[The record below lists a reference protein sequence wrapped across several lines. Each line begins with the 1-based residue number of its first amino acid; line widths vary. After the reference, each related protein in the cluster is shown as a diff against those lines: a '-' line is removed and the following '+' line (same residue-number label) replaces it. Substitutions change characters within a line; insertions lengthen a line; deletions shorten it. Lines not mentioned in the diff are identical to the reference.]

1 MKKAF
6 WQRLGAAMLSV
17 ATVITMLPSMAY
29 ATDESGDASAGIKEA
44 VEGHI
49 DFGAPSQ
56 GGVLEVKDASG
67 AVYKAYTDKDGKSYV
82 QGPQDKSYVEK
93 EMKDGIL
100 FTVTQE
106 SGSILEVTMCADDG
120 YKIEAYRISIDGGSE
135 KKVEADSD
143 QEEAFTFKLTVD
155 SEHVQK
161 IIADFAAEKA
171 DDAANEGAEDRDAK
185 TAEKAEIKDTENSSD
200 ADSSTGS
207 EETEVLSLTPSK
219 TQTTEEYIEKETN
232 TEEED
237 LTAVDYIAVA
247 TTSVSS
253 GLSPATIDNL
263 WADADGDGNWDNLDY
278 FQGQTNSK
286 VYLYDTDPDSAY
298 YVGKVDNFGVE
309 GARLT
314 DWCAVKNDTNGVVYD
329 DAIFDEETGL
339 VYVPKKY
346 TQKDEDG
353 NTIYASVRIQLLYQL
368 EETGA
373 ESKTQIQVTIE
384 KGEAKGQIAESG
396 QIEAGF
402 YDGMTSFQL
411 AKDEEA
417 IASIK
422 ELEIAGVKINGVIA
436 YEDDGSYSYDE
447 ESGVFTLNMIASSIS
462 SVEIVIGWD
471 NPALASFD
479 VMDESSIMVS
489 SQQYNDID
497 PDSYPIKWTESQL
510 AYIDGWTFSST
521 PSKGDCFELNAVTS
535 PKEGGYAWAIYS
547 VLPGWYQG
555 WNKYY
560 SNQMPDSW
568 KPAEI
573 TGNTDSPA
581 TLAYSLYTNSG
592 IDLSDGYY
600 TYNHTNGNNY
610 QRAITIQRAD
620 GQPGKQTVTV
630 LGGTRTLTTSGDNES
645 INLFCSHANIPSG
658 SYGENSVWMRVL
670 TSSNIKTNADGS
682 TSGFSVVGFVST
694 VTAAQAGSGL
704 IGLYWTTPPQKGNL
718 TLKKSNS
725 NTAIS
730 NNNCNYSLEGAVYTV
745 YNSSNTKVGTLTTKA
760 DGTSNTLTG
769 LIAGTYTV
777 KETTAPKGYK
787 KDTQTH
793 KVTVEAN
800 KTATVSVKDEPVN
813 DPGRVALIKSSNG
826 EITNTVLEGAI
837 FKVTFSDDGKKID
850 KTWYFKTNKSGK
862 IRLAEASPISWNGNM
877 SSKINKTSDG
887 KNAFSLGYYTFQEVE
902 APRGYV
908 LDSTIYT
915 GKVLADSSGAKFS
928 WDDGTKAQQIIGNEA
943 TISNT
948 VSRGDIE
955 FTKTD
960 ESGKPMANVAFA
972 LTNERTGETHVVVT
986 DSNGS
991 VSTKT
996 LKNSN
1001 NTNGNDKAQNNKV
1014 TSDDLDASAGVWFG
1028 DFSSLSDNAG
1038 ALTYGYYTLT
1048 ELTNKATAG
1057 KDPVEMSFEIKD
1069 NGSTVYL
1076 GTITEDK
1083 ATITNKKINI
1093 GTTLISDETGT
1104 KTIPAGKTSTLTDTV
1119 AYKGLTVGRTYTM
1132 KGKLVDKNSGEI
1144 LATAE
1149 QNFTPEAK
1157 DGTMETT
1164 FTFDA
1169 SKLQNVTTVA
1179 FESLYWENA
1188 LLVSHED
1195 LEDEDQTAYVPGI
1208 GTTAADGET
1217 DDHVGT
1223 VLKDNKITDVV
1234 AYENLVKGESYRFVG
1249 TLMDASTGKALLDAD
1264 GNEITSEKTVKIENA
1279 DGEVSLDFDVDASEL
1294 AGHTIVVFEKV
1305 YLIDKTDGTKETEV
1319 AKHEDL
1325 TDEGQSIHFPEV
1337 ATKASDSK
1345 TEDHVGTSSNEQT
1358 FVDTVDVNNLVIGS
1372 EYTVKGTLMDKETGK
1387 ELTGSDGKTFTAET
1401 TFTAS
1406 AENEKVTL
1414 TFDID
1419 EDILAG
1425 KTVVAFESLEHNGIE
1440 VAYHKDINDEDQSV
1454 HYPDLHTTAIDKSTD
1469 SHVGLGQSEE
1479 LTTIMDTVSY
1489 SNLIPGKEYTI
1500 KGSLMNQE
1508 TGEAILD
1515 EEGNEV
1521 TAETTFTPEEADG
1534 TEELEFT
1541 FSATSYSGQSV
1552 VVFEDL
1558 YHNDVKVKSH
1568 ADLNDEDQTVRFP
1581 EIKTNAVDQDSETHT
1596 GLVREDTTVVDTVT
1610 YTNLIPGKEYTMS
1623 GTLMVKET
1631 GETLTDKEGNLVTSS
1646 VTFTP
1651 EERDGSVDIT
1661 FTFDSTLISGKTVVA
1676 FEKLNYEE
1684 KTVAFHKDLT
1694 DENQSVHYPEVH
1706 TKAIDAQ
1713 TGDEVAASTQTKIM
1727 DTVSYTNLI
1736 PGVEYTVTGTLMNK
1750 ETGKAFI
1757 IDGQEVTASEKFIC
1771 DKADGEI
1778 EVAFDIDATE
1788 LAGKTGVVFEEIS
1801 VNGKVVG
1808 EHKDIDDE
1816 DQTVYFQKIR
1826 TSAKINGDKSAQ
1838 KSSSMTVVDTVSYEN
1853 LVVGKE
1859 YTVTGTLMDKSTGSA
1874 FTVNG
1879 QQVTAEITFTAES
1892 TSGTVDVTFT
1902 FDGSALSNKT
1912 NLVVFEKLHYA
1923 NAIVAEHENLND
1935 KDQTVMITIP
1945 VNGSKAVKT
1954 GDKNIFVLMSL
1965 LVCSVVLL
1973 GIVVY
1978 KKRKA

>member
-17 ATVITMLPSMAY
+17 ATVITMLPSLAY
-29 ATDESGDASAGIKEA
+29 ATDESGDASGTLTPAASETA
-44 VEGHI
+44 EGRI
-49 DFGAPSQ
+49 DFGAPSS
-56 GGVLEVKDASG
+56 GGILEVKDGSG
-67 AVYKAYTDKDGKSYV
+67 AVYKAYTDKEGKSYV
-82 QGPQDKSYVEK
+82 QGPQEDAYAETEV
-93 EMKDGIL
+93 KDGVL
-100 FTVTQE
+100 FTVTKE
-106 SGSILEVTMCADDG
+106 SGSILEITMRADDG
-120 YKIEAYRISIDGGSE
+120 YKVEAYRISIDGGSE
-135 KKVEADSD
+135 EKVKADSD
-143 QEEAFTFKLTVD
+143 QKEEFTFKLTVD

-161 IIADFAAEKA
+161 ITADFAAKLA
-171 DDAANEGAEDRDAK
+171 NDTANEGAEDRDAE
-185 TAEKAEIKDTENSSD
+185 TAEKKDTEASSD

-207 EETEVLSLTPSK
+207 EETEVLPLAPAK
-219 TQTTEEYIEKETN
+219 TQTTEEYIEKETA
-232 TEEED
+232 TEAED

-247 TTSVSS
+247 ATSVSS
-253 GLSPATIDNL
+253 GLSPASIDNL
-263 WADADGDGNWDNLDY
+263 WADADGDGNWDNLEY

-286 VYLYDTDPDSAY
+286 VYLYDTDPDSGY

-329 DAIFDEETGL
+329 DVIFDEESGL

-353 NTIYASVRIQLLYQL
+353 NTICASVRIQLLYQL

-384 KGEAKGQIAESG
+384 KGEAKGQITESG

-402 YDGMTSFQL
+402 YDGTTSFQL

-447 ESGVFTLNMIASSIS
+447 ESGVFTLNIIASSIS

-489 SQQYNDID
+489 SQNYNDIN

-521 PSKGDCFELNAVTS
+521 PGKGDCFELNAVTS
-535 PKEGGYAWAIYS
+535 VNQGGYAWAIYS

-555 WNKYY
+555 WNNYY

-600 TYNHTNGNNY
+600 TYNSTDGNNY
-610 QRAITIQRAD
+610 QRAITVQ
-620 GQPGKQTVTV
+620 GKQTVNV
-630 LGGTRTLTTSGDNES
+630 LGGTKTLTTSGDNES

-658 SYGENSVWMRVL
+658 SYGEASVWMRVL

-694 VTAAQAGSGL
+694 VTNSQAGSGL
-704 IGLYWTTPPQKGNL
+704 IGLYWTTPAQKGNL
-718 TLKKSNS
+718 TLKKSSS

-730 NNNCNYSLEGAVYTV
+730 NNNCNYSLEGAKYAV

-769 LIAGTYTV
+769 LVAGTYTI

-813 DPGRVALIKSSNG
+813 DPGSLVLKKISAG
-826 EITNTVLEGAI
+826 ESKNTGLEGAV
-837 FKVTFSDDGKKID
+837 FKVTFSDDGKNIK
-850 KTWYFKTNKSGK
+850 KTWYFKT
-862 IRLAEASPISWNGNM
+862 ASDGLLKLGSFSSISWNGNQ
-877 SSKINKTSDG
+877 SSTIS
-887 KNAFSLGYYTFQEVE
+887 KNSAGVNLFSIGYYTIQEVE
-902 APRGYV
+902 APKGYV
-908 LDSTIYT
+908 LDNTIYA
-915 GKVLADSSGAKFS
+915 GKVIEDSSIKYGAKFS
-928 WDDGTKAQQIIGNEA
+928 WDNGTSVLSVGNEA

-960 ESGKPMANVAFA
+960 EFGKPMANVAFA

-986 DSNGS
+986 NSMGS

-1001 NTNGNDKAQNNKV
+1001 NTNGNDKTQNNKIA
-1014 TSDDLDASAGVWFG
+1014 SNDLDASAGVWFG
-1028 DFSSLSDNAG
+1028 DLSSLSDNAS
-1038 ALTYGYYTLT
+1038 ALTYGNYTLT

-1149 QNFTPEAK
+1149 QNFTPEESE
-1157 DGTMETT
+1157 GTMEMN

-1169 SKLQNVTTVA
+1169 SKVQNVTTVA
-1179 FESLYWENA
+1179 YESLYWENA

-1208 GTTAADGET
+1208 GTIAADGET
-1217 DDHVGT
+1217 EDHVGT
-1223 VLKDNKITDVV
+1223 VLKKNTLTDTV
-1234 AYENLVKGESYRFVG
+1234 AYENLVKGENYRFAG
-1249 TLMDASTGKALLDAD
+1249 TLMDVDTGKALLDAD
-1264 GNEITSEKTVKIENA
+1264 GNEITSEKNIKIEKA

-1325 TDEGQSIHFPEV
+1325 ADEGQSVHFPEV

-1345 TEDHVGTSSNEQT
+1345 TEDHVGTSSDEQT
-1358 FVDTVDVNNLVIGS
+1358 FVDTVEVDNLIVGS

-1387 ELTGSDGKTFTAET
+1387 ELTGSDGKTFTTET

-1406 AENEKVTL
+1406 ATKENIEL
-1414 TFDID
+1414 RFDVI

-1425 KTVVAFESLEHNGIE
+1425 KTIVAFESLEHKGIE
-1440 VAYHKDINDEDQSV
+1440 VAYHKDIDDEDQSV

-1479 LTTIMDTVSY
+1479 LTTIVDTVSY
-1489 SNLIPGKEYTI
+1489 SNLIPDKEYTI

-1558 YHNDVKVKSH
+1558 YHNDVKVKAH
-1568 ADLNDEDQTVRFP
+1568 ADLDDEDQTVRFP

-1596 GLVREDTTVVDTVT
+1596 GLVKEDTTVVDTVT
-1610 YTNLIPGKEYTMS
+1610 YTNLILGKEYTMS

-1631 GETLTDKEGNLVTSS
+1631 GETLTDKDGNPVISS

-1661 FTFDSTLISGKTVVA
+1661 FTFDSTLISGQTVVA

-1684 KTVAFHKDLT
+1684 KTVAFHEDLT

-1713 TGDEVAASTQTKIM
+1713 TGDEVAASTQTKIV

-1750 ETGKAFI
+1750 ETGKAFT
-1757 IDGQEVTASEKFIC
+1757 IDGQEVAASKTFIC
-1771 DKADGEI
+1771 DKADGEV

-1788 LAGKTGVVFEEIS
+1788 LAGQTGVVFEEIS
-1801 VNGKVVG
+1801 VTGKVVG
-1808 EHKDIDDE
+1808 AHKDIDDE
-1816 DQTVYFQKIR
+1816 NQTVYFQKIK

-1853 LVVGKE
+1853 LIVGKE

-1879 QQVTAEITFTAES
+1879 QQVTAEATFTSES

-1923 NAIVAEHENLND
+1923 NAIVAEHEDLND
-1935 KDQTVMITIP
+1935 KDQTVAITIP
-1945 VNGSKAVKT
+1945 VSGSKAVKT

-1965 LVCSVVLL
+1965 LICSAVLL
-1973 GIVVY
+1973 SVIVY